1 MSERAQQEWAQ
12 QCAALIVESGMTDW
26 QLARRKAAKHWS
38 TAPNVREPSDAQI
51 IEEIKQ
57 YHALYQPEEHAA
69 QLAAQREEALSWMEF
84 FENFA
89 PRLTGP
95 VAEGW
100 AHTESEIRIELTAP
114 DEKLFEILLI
124 NENVQYSLA
133 DTAQQLSHYL
143 IDDADWPLRVMLLG
157 ASSRGR
163 AKWNAQSPRL
173 SLTQVRDLVRLAQKP
188 AA

>member
-12 QCAALIVESGMTDW
+12 QCAALIVESGLTDW
-26 QLARRKAAKHWS
+26 QLARRKAAKQWS
-38 TAPNVREPSDAQI
+38 TAPTVREPSDAQI
-51 IEEIKQ
+51 IEEIKH

-84 FENFA
+84 FEQFS

-100 AHTESEIRIELTAP
+100 AHAESEIRIELNPP

-124 NENVQYSLA
+124 NENVQYSLSEA
-133 DTAQQLSHYL
+133 NNASSHYL
-143 IDDADWPLRVMLLG
+143 IDDADWPLRIMLLG

-173 SLTQVRDLVRLAQKP
+173 SIAQVRALVDSA
-188 AA
+188 

>member
-1 MSERAQQEWAQ
+1 MSERAQLEWAQ
-12 QCAALIVESGMTDW
+12 QCAALIVESGLTDW
-26 QLARRKAAKHWS
+26 QLARRKAAKQWS
-38 TAPNVREPSDAQI
+38 TPPHVRDPSDEQIIAQI
-51 IEEIKQ
+51 KE
-57 YHALYQPEEHAA
+57 YHTLYQPEEHAA

-84 FENFA
+84 FDAFS

-100 AHTESEIRIELTAP
+100 AHAESEIRIELTPP

-124 NENVQYSLA
+124 NEKVQYRLP
-133 DTAQQLSHYL
+133 DHAQDASHYL

-157 ASSRGR
+157 NATRGK

-173 SLTQVRDLVRLAQKP
+173 NLAQVRALLNSK
-188 AA
+188 